1 MATIKYLG
9 KTWLEVGS
17 ADFIGS
23 LPFGKTV
30 AGNIGNNL
38 ARQLISAGFPSD
50 ENVRFISA
58 SKNITK
64 RYLAGL
70 ASQSL
75 SRKLHPYPRLARTR
89 EVQKRI
95 EEMKAMQL
103 KKQSEAKSQTLISS
117 NKALDTSIK
126 PKNKYTGE
134 ELEFALEIKI
144 PSDVPLSIQKH
155 NQNIRKIDNFVD
167 GTAII
172 DTSSTK
178 NVVLTQVQGRDTTRK
193 EYISGGDINISVK
206 GIIDS
211 RNPDVYP
218 KEAVSNFIA
227 LMQYAGVLEI
237 KHYLLSTY
245 NITHILVTNFSINP
259 KEGYANI
266 QPYSFSAVGIA
277 PAKQVE
283 YKLLEQE
290 IVNANAITVNG
301 WISNENLGTSKTKH
315 SKLMKKVQKWL

>member
-23 LPFGKTV
+23 LPLGKTL
-30 AGNIGNNL
+30 AGNIGNNI
-38 ARQLISAGFPSD
+38 ARQLIQAGFPSD
-50 ENVRFISA
+50 ENIRFISA
-58 SKNITK
+58 SRNITK

-70 ASQSL
+70 ASQSIYRAL
-75 SRKLHPYPRLARTR
+75 KPYPRLAKTR
-89 EVQKRI
+89 EIQKRI
-95 EEMKAMQL
+95 DDMRAMQL
-103 KKQSEAKSQTLISS
+103 KKQSETKAQTLISS
-117 NKALDTSIK
+117 NRVIDTSIK

-134 ELEFALEIKI
+134 DLEFALEIRV
-144 PSDVPLSIQKH
+144 PDDVPINIKNH
-155 NQNIRKIDNFVD
+155 NKNISKISNFVD
-167 GTAII
+167 GTAIV

-193 EYISGGDINISVK
+193 EYVSGGDINITVR

-218 KEAVSNFIA
+218 KDAVSNFIS
-227 LMQYAGVLEI
+227 LMQYAGVLEV

-245 NITHILVTNFSINP
+245 NITHILITNFSINP

-277 PAKQVE
+277 PSKQVE

-290 IVNANAITVNG
+290 VVNANAITVNG
-301 WISNENLGTSKTKH
+301 WISSENLGTYKTKH
-315 SKLMKKVQKWL
+315 DELINNTQKWL